1 MHRRLLSLNLF
12 AIIIILY
19 ARGLCWGENIKA
31 SWDFSRGSEGWR
43 DEAGSAPQRIQ
54 DATMWLG
61 SAQGLS
67 LRSPT
72 LEIPAEAFSIV
83 EIVVSAEKA
92 GPAHMMWQGISHS
105 GAATGWQGGLP
116 VPLVPDG
123 QPHITRVLPYW
134 QNLRT
139 ITALR
144 LVGPPGLHLRL
155 YRLNILGRNMPPQTQ
170 AVWELNDAKDAGQ
183 WLALWGTA
191 SLWPKKDGLLIRLNE
206 QELLLASP
214 PLELP
219 TYRFEWL
226 SLEITCSSPG
236 LRAWAQWMTTAQ
248 PGKTLQE
255 LTLRPGRHNYNI
267 RLSRAT
273 TWAGTLAGLALLIH
287 GEPPLELTLH
297 RVQLSNAPQGPPDLS
312 TKFVGP
318 LEPRIYVEHTF
329 RLVWLLENMG
339 GQLARQIRVSAEADD
354 AISLPGSVS
363 VIERLPHGM
372 PEAITWLAKASSSGR
387 IRLRAEYE
395 GKRLTEEIEI
405 SPQSAPNEIK
415 EAWPIMPP
423 SLPPGQPLILAHYHL
438 PPPSSFGPQIWERM
452 LYRRP
457 YLGDYELEPAV
468 MEWHARW
475 ALQYGISGFI
485 VDVSSN
491 GSSVLDAFLSAR
503 ATRLLKLCL
512 NWTDPVPNVET
523 GRQLIE
529 RYTTLMRQP
538 NYLTQENKPVLLVSH
553 ALQRQAQGWG
563 IVDLQPL
570 AAEKSVALVACL
582 PLSIAAP
589 ELLQKAGYAA
599 ATDLHTQPE
608 KSASPPILDT
618 WEDAATR
625 HVPHILSL
633 QPAWGQDFTSERL
646 HTLLKIALLRAS
658 RPPNSAWPWI
668 IVGDWNGAEG
678 LEPRR
683 PEGIIWLEAVQ
694 KAAGAPNGRPLLL
707 PADVGQAYFERV
719 YPAPPHAWEFETK
732 ESWTSAMGLSV
743 LTIRNGQLTGRTDSS
758 EAAIFGGETML
769 DTRAYR
775 TILIGLAASAGDQAR
790 LWWRTSLRKFTI
802 EHSLPFAIIADGAV
816 HEYRLDMRHAP
827 GWEGYLE
834 GLRLD
839 PTNAADAAIAVDY
852 IRILP

>member
-1 MHRRLLSLNLF
+1 MLRSKIF
-12 AIIIILY
+12 AMIVILCIK
-19 ARGLCWGENIKA
+19 GLGWGENIKA
-31 SWDFSRGSEGWR
+31 SWDFSRGPEGWR
-43 DEAGSAPQRIQ
+43 DEAGSVPKTIQ
-54 DATMWLG
+54 GATLWLG

-67 LRSPT
+67 LRSPD
-72 LEIPAEAFSIV
+72 LEIPAEASAIV
-83 EIVVSAEKA
+83 EIRASAEKA
-92 GPAHMMWQGISHS
+92 GPAHLMWQGMSHS
-105 GAATGWQGGLP
+105 GTATGWQGGLP

-123 QPHITRVLPYW
+123 QPHVTRVLPYW

-139 ITALR
+139 IKALR

-155 YRLNILGRNMPPQTQ
+155 HSLRIIGHNMPPQTQ
-170 AVWELNDAKDAGQ
+170 AVWKLNDSRDAGQ
-183 WLALWGTA
+183 WLALGGAA

-226 SLEITCSSPG
+226 SFEITCSPG

-255 LTLRPGRHNYNI
+255 LTLRPGRHTYNV

-273 TWAGTLAGLALLIH
+273 TWAGTLAGLALLVQ
-287 GEPPLELTLH
+287 GEPPKELTLH
-297 RVQLSNAPQGPPDLS
+297 HVQLSNAPQGSPDLI
-312 TKFVGP
+312 TKFGGP
-318 LEPRIYVEHTF
+318 IEPRIYTEHTF
-329 RLVWLLENMG
+329 RLVWLLENIG
-339 GQLARQIRVSAEADD
+339 GQQAHQIRVSAEGDD

-363 VIERLPHGM
+363 VIERLPYGM
-372 PEAITWLAKASSSGR
+372 PEAITWLAKASAPGK

-395 GKRLTEEIEI
+395 GKILTEEIEI
-405 SPQSAPNEIK
+405 SPQSARNDKE

-438 PPPSSFGPQIWERM
+438 PPPPGFGPHIWERM

-485 VDVSSN
+485 VDISSN
-491 GSSVLDAFLSAR
+491 GSPALDAFLSAR

-512 NWTDPVPNVET
+512 NWTDPVPSVET
-523 GRQLIE
+523 GWQLIE
-529 RYTTLMRQP
+529 RYATLMRQP
-538 NYLTQENKPVLLVSH
+538 NYLTQEDKPILLVSH
-553 ALQRQAQGWG
+553 ALQRHAQGWG
-563 IVDLQPL
+563 IVDLQAL
-570 AAEKSVALVACL
+570 AAEKSVAFVACL

-608 KSASPPILDT
+608 KSASPPILET

-633 QPAWGQDFTSERL
+633 QPAWGEGFTAERL

-658 RPPNSAWPWI
+658 RPQNCAWPWI
-668 IVGDWNGAEG
+668 IVGDWNGTEG

-683 PEGIIWLEAVQ
+683 PEGTIWLEAVS
-694 KAAGAPNGRPLLL
+694 KAAGAPENRPLLL
-707 PADVGQAYFERV
+707 PGDVGQAYFERA
-719 YPAPPHAWEFETK
+719 YPAPPQAWEFETK

-743 LTIRNGQLTGRTDSS
+743 LAIRNGQLTGRTDSP

-775 TILIGLAASAGDQAR
+775 TILIGLAASAGRQAR

-816 HEYRLDMRHAP
+816 HEYRLDMRQAP

-839 PTNAADAAIAVDY
+839 PTDAADAAIAVDY